1 MFDTQNV
8 IFYGRVS
15 TSEQGQSGL
24 GLSAQRTAV
33 ENFAKGRG
41 FKISAEFTEVISGG
55 ENNRQELARAIEL
68 SKALGHPICVS
79 KLDRLSRNVHF
90 ISGLMETGVKF
101 VVAGLG
107 MDASPL
113 LLHITAAVSED
124 ERKKISDRTKAALAE
139 LKKNGVKLG
148 NPNIKEARKFANL
161 KRAAMA
167 DLNAVL
173 VVLELIPHF
182 VEHAELRERFSITH
196 LPWWSDQWGNP
207 GSMGRDKVHQFV
219 TTPTTRGNSHTKAS
233 LYRSQNRVK
242 KLLEGQDTLE
252 AFRLI
257 TDNVRNENLE
267 EFKAEIAL
275 LTSQLVEIR
284 DELRKKTKK

>member
-1 MFDTQNV
+1 
-8 IFYGRVS
+8 
-15 TSEQGQSGL
+15 
-24 GLSAQRTAV
+24 
-33 ENFAKGRG
+33 
-41 FKISAEFTEVISGG
+41 
-55 ENNRQELARAIEL
+55 
-68 SKALGHPICVS
+68 
-79 KLDRLSRNVHF
+79 
-90 ISGLMETGVKF
+90 
-101 VVAGLG
+101 
-107 MDASPL
+107 
-113 LLHITAAVSED
+113 
-124 ERKKISDRTKAALAE
+124 
-139 LKKNGVKLG
+139 
-148 NPNIKEARKFANL
+148 
-161 KRAAMA
+161 MA

-219 TTPTTRGNSHTKAS
+219 TTSTTRGNRHTKAS

-267 EFKAEIAL
+267 EFKVEIAL
-275 LTSQLVEIR
+275 LSSQLVEIR
-284 DELRKKTKK
+284 DELRKILKK